1 MGNRRRSFL
10 FGGESVP
17 DIFIKPEDLPA
28 ASAAY
33 GLFETPKGN
42 QYLVPG
48 NRIIPGYFT
57 DYKFIAPVV
66 AYLRGSGGY
75 AVFLVPDSGSVV
87 AGRYRTVTTG
97 AVITPGV
104 LAPTATS
111 MAILDF
117 LGEANVVQTTRYYV
131 GVVGRGEL
139 ELEAFTRCRE
149 VQLNGQECHPA
160 SFGELHVIQTFLST
174 INSLLSYAGRSTYA
188 TALAVA
194 STTISGS
201 TASYIYRRQTLGT
214 NTVST
219 GSKTTSY
226 NWIPITPLRVKFTNP
241 NIKPSYMDIEGSS
254 STTPSWTEGK
264 DGWWTAPKITGSGAY
279 ATVRFNIDNFYAN
292 SRLRIHLEFSSLTT
306 ASFLFGKLST
316 AVTTSN
322 YYLSIGARTTS
333 LVFSYDY
340 VLATTGSHYIDL
352 MYRRASN
359 VADVNDVR
367 IKVEQIDSQVEPL
380 PAMTITQQGDWTL
393 NDNDWYTSPPIAVN
407 QNSEQRIL
415 ITTAKANQTVR
426 IKAYTEGGHYSYDYI
441 SIGKLDQEW
450 NSAGVWTAKIMQSD
464 YTERLPYIVDIS
476 IPTKGDHF
484 IVMHQ
489 FSGTGESVGYFTVE
503 DAKGLDPIPAFDYYV
518 EGDWTLNADGYY
530 ESPAIPN
537 NGKTLATIR
546 ALNRSTTRIDAT
558 LKFYASSDVED
569 ILYIGYDNSDYT
581 NPSDATNSDSGTTYS
596 ASNPKTTTL
605 RVLSLDRTF
614 KHIWYQKNWT
624 GAAGTDKGYFK
635 LEIE

>member
-17 DIFIKPEDLPA
+17 DIFIKPEDLPT
-28 ASAAY
+28 ASAIYA
-33 GLFETPKGN
+33 LFETSKGN
-42 QYLVPG
+42 QYLVPS
-48 NRIIPGYFT
+48 NRVIPSYFT
-57 DYKFIAPVV
+57 DYTFISPVISFIR
-66 AYLRGSGGY
+66 ASGGY
-75 AVFLVPDSGSVV
+75 AVFLVPDSSNVV
-87 AGRYRTVTTG
+87 TGRYRTVTTG

-104 LAPTATS
+104 LAPSTTNTAT
-111 MAILDF
+111 LDF

-131 GVVGRGEL
+131 GVIGRGEN
-139 ELEAFTRCRE
+139 ELEAIVRCKG
-149 VQLNGQECHPA
+149 VQLNGQECYPA
-160 SFGELHVIQTFLST
+160 SFGELHAIQSNLSAMNT
-174 INSLLSYAGRSTYA
+174 LFSYAGKSMYA
-188 TALAVA
+188 TSLAVA
-194 STTISGS
+194 SNTVSGAN
-201 TASYIYRRQTLGT
+201 ASYIYRRSALSSG
-214 NTVST
+214 TVST

-226 NWIPITPLRVKFTNP
+226 NWIPITPLNVKFTNP
-241 NIKPSYMDIEGSS
+241 RIKPSYMDIDGTPT
-254 STTPSWTEGK
+254 TTPAWTEGE
-264 DGWWTAPKITGSGAY
+264 DGWWTAPKIAGSGAY
-279 ATVRFNIDNFYAN
+279 ATVRFNIDNFYLN
-292 SRLRIHLEFSSLTT
+292 SRFRVHLEFNSLAT
-306 ASFLFGKLST
+306 ASFYFGKLNA

-340 VLATTGSHYIDL
+340 VLTAAGSNYFEIQ
-352 MYRRASN
+352 YRRTAN
-359 VADVNDVR
+359 VTDVNDVR
-367 IKVEQIDSQVEPL
+367 VKVEQIDSQAEPL
-380 PAMTITQQGDWTL
+380 PAMTITQQGEWTL
-393 NDNDWYTSPPIAVN
+393 NDNGWYTSPPIEKN
-407 QNSEQRIL
+407 QSNEQRIL
-415 ITTAKANQTVR
+415 ITTTKANQTVR

-441 SIGKLDQEW
+441 SIGKLNQEW